1 MNLQGFPGISDGKEF
16 ACNAGRPRLNP
27 SIWKTPLEKRMATHS
42 SILAWRNPWT
52 KEIGRSMRPQ
62 SWTQLSNEHF
72 FLLSWTYYRSKLEL
86 ESKSPDSK
94 TRVILT
100 LPKCLKYII
109 NLFIYGPAPS
119 SPFPFNFPSF
129 SYFMVSVIYHF
140 IDLPTLKFTKYLL
153 GTCNKIEQVCLIFR
167 TKMWRKIRMPLKYWD
182 FSFKRRKRVIPNME
196 SHKYRSTSYTVL
208 TMPNSR
214 VPSFHWHSNSFFGNE
229 RLRHIEQDSQ
239 SWLYWHFGLLN

>member
-52 KEIGRSMRPQ
+52 KEIGGSMRSQ

-72 FLLSWTYYRSKLEL
+72 FSLSWTYYRSKLEL

-153 GTCNKIEQVCLIFR
+153 CTCNKIEQVC
-167 TKMWRKIRMPLKYWD
+167 
-182 FSFKRRKRVIPNME
+182 
-196 SHKYRSTSYTVL
+196 
-208 TMPNSR
+208 
-214 VPSFHWHSNSFFGNE
+214 
-229 RLRHIEQDSQ
+229 
-239 SWLYWHFGLLN
+239 